1 MIQRPVLLLI
11 LMLVVFPVSAGT
23 AKHDP
28 FALIEEF
35 SRLKKDECWPGFD
48 PGVYPVAVYD
58 GECTLLFNHPDPP
71 EGFTV
76 LEDRSHVAVWKGQ
89 HPKVKGNTSIDVGGI
104 TTATV
109 LLNMFEET
117 PLNKV
122 AAVVAHECFHV
133 YQKEHFPNRWP
144 NSTEVFLY
152 PVGDTV
158 QLRLKRLETEALRRS
173 FDSEDSVEGEPWL
186 ALALKL
192 HAERMELLS
201 EGSRDWERGVELIE
215 GTARYVESVAA
226 GEKLPEL
233 PEDGYA
239 ADRPRYRAYSIGY
252 AWAVWLDRLVPDW
265 KMDLKEA
272 DLPWLDVL
280 LTTCWKGHAGVAE
293 FGDVELNTYSAIAE
307 RVAEEIV
314 KVKAQIRSELLA
326 RAGWKL
332 IIECPKA
339 NPLWPSGF
347 DPMNIKVLDDGEVL
361 HTRWLKLKNET
372 GEFEVNGTQALTKPT
387 GEHPL
392 FTGVRRVTVTGIK
405 EKPELQQMG
414 EMVSFDR
421 RTISFKFDRA
431 KWKYEDETLTIY
443 PLEPKAQAN

>member
-1 MIQRPVLLLI
+1 MIQKTALLLM
-11 LMLVVFPVSAGT
+11 LMLLMFPVSAET

-48 PGVYPVAVYD
+48 PSAYPVAVYD
-58 GECTLLFNHPDPP
+58 GERTLLFKHPHPP
-71 EGFTV
+71 EGFTA
-76 LEDRSHVAVWKGQ
+76 LEDRPHVAVWQGQ
-89 HPKVKGNTSIDVGGI
+89 HPMVKGNTSIDMGGI
-104 TTATV
+104 TAATV
-109 LLNMFEET
+109 LLNKFEET
-117 PLNKV
+117 PLKKV

-133 YQKEHFPNRWP
+133 FQKGHFPNRWP

-152 PVGDTV
+152 PVEDTV

-173 FDSEDSVEGEPWL
+173 FDVEDSTTGKPWL

-192 HAERMELLS
+192 HAERMELLPV
-201 EGSRDWERGVELIE
+201 GSRDWERGVEFIE

-226 GEKLPEL
+226 GEKIPLI

-239 ADRPRYRAYSIGY
+239 ADKPRYRAYSIGY

-265 KMDLKEA
+265 KRNLKEV
-272 DLPWLDVL
+272 DPPWLDVL
-280 LTTCWKGHAGVAE
+280 LTTGWKEHAGLAE
-293 FGDVELNTYSAIAE
+293 FSNVELDAYSEIAT
-307 RVAEEIV
+307 RAVGEIV
-314 KVKAQIRSELLA
+314 KAKEQMRSELLA

-332 IIECPKA
+332 IIECPA
-339 NPLWPSGF
+339 GRPLWPSGF
-347 DPMNIKVLDDGEVL
+347 DPMNVKTLNNGEVL
-361 HTRWLKLKNET
+361 HTRWLTLKNET
-372 GEFEVNGTQALTKPT
+372 GEFEVNGTQALTEPA

-392 FTGVRRVTVTGIK
+392 FTGVSRVTVTGIG

-414 EMVSFDR
+414 ETVSFDSG
-421 RTISFKFDRA
+421 TISFKFAHA

-443 PLEPKAQAN
+443 PLGPKTQAD